1 MSEPLPNAAFR
12 IGPRTGMAIAAL
24 LLLQMAWLADQSLA
38 WKSPTF
44 DETAG
49 LVAGFS
55 TWSTGD
61 PRLDAESGMLAK
73 RWAALPAWLSGAA
86 APDFSGEFWRVA
98 FDWQLAR
105 DFLYASGNDPDTLM
119 RGARRMILVFTV
131 LLGALV
137 YAWSAHLFGPAGG
150 LISLWLFT
158 FSPNLIAHGRLVTSD
173 MALCLTLVASIG
185 TTWAAFQRVT
195 PLRVA
200 ACATTVALL
209 FLSKFG
215 ALIAIPMFL
224 LMLVLRAFDPEP
236 LPIGRG
242 STRSLRD
249 PTAKISVLLG
259 ILVIAA
265 AVTIAAIWA
274 AYGFAFRT
282 TYGDFTAYNWARV
295 ETLDGIAARLVVA
308 ARDLHALPETWLYG
322 LGYTLATIQ
331 DRIAFAA
338 GSFSMTG
345 WWWFFP
351 YAVAIKT
358 PLGTLAVLALAA
370 LAGVSPWVAGR
381 RAAPPVSGWVAIR
394 RSAPLWILILVFWA
408 ASLPSNINIGLRHVL
423 PTYAPA
429 FVLAGAAIRFTS
441 RRGGALL
448 LAALLAA
455 TAAESLAVRPHY
467 LAYFNPL
474 GGGPGGGHQRLVDS
488 NLDWGQDLPGL
499 ARWLADRRAAGD
511 DRPCFLSYFGSA
523 LPEGHGVRCLSLPS
537 FFDFHSEEPPPALA
551 PGVYA
556 ISASM
561 LQALH
566 LPAEIQGAWTPERE
580 ERVNRLG
587 DWILRAP
594 ADDGNREVA
603 IGLESRMRFARLL
616 AALRER
622 EPDHDIGH
630 SILIYDLDEAALG
643 AALHGPL
650 RALSDASR

>member
-1 MSEPLPNAAFR
+1 
-12 IGPRTGMAIAAL
+12 MAIAAL

-55 TWSTGD
+55 VWSTGD

-86 APDFSGEFWRVA
+86 PPDFSGELWRVGY
-98 FDWQLAR
+98 DWRLAQE
-105 DFLYASGNDPDTLM
+105 FLYASGNDPESVM
-119 RGARRMILVFTV
+119 RGARRMILVFSV
-131 LLGALV
+131 ALGALV

-150 LISLWLFT
+150 LLSLWLFA
-158 FSPNLIAHGRLVTSD
+158 FCPNLIAHGRLVTSD
-173 MALCLTLVASIG
+173 MAFCLTLAATIWA
-185 TTWAAFQRVT
+185 TWAAFRRVT
-195 PLRVA
+195 PFRVV
-200 ACATTVALL
+200 ACAIAAALL

-215 ALIAIPMFL
+215 ALVAIPMLL
-224 LMLVLRAFDPEP
+224 LMLVIRAFDPEP
-236 LPIGRG
+236 LPVELG
-242 STRSLRD
+242 SSRSLSD
-249 PTAKISVLLG
+249 PRARIAVLLG
-259 ILVIAA
+259 VLLLAA

-274 AYGFAFRT
+274 AYGFSFRAT
-282 TYGDFTAYNWARV
+282 HGEFVPYNWARV
-295 ETLDGIAARLVVA
+295 EALDGFPASFVLA
-308 ARDLHALPETWLYG
+308 ARDLRALPETWLYG

-331 DRIAFAA
+331 DRVAFAA

-358 PLGTLAVLALAA
+358 PLGTLGVLALAG
-370 LAGVSPWVAGR
+370 LAGVAPWLAER
-381 RAAPPVSGWVAIR
+381 RDTPPASGWVAIR

-429 FVLAGAAIRFTS
+429 FVLAGAAIRFAS
-441 RRGGALL
+441 RPAGALL
-448 LAALLAA
+448 LALLLAA

-499 ARWLADRRAAGD
+499 ARWLAERRAAGE

-523 LPEGHGVRCLSLPS
+523 LPEGHGVRCLALPS
-537 FFDFHSEEPPPALA
+537 FFEFRGEAPPPELA
-551 PGVYA
+551 PGLYA
-556 ISASM
+556 ISATM

-566 LPAEIQGAWTPERE
+566 LPLEIRGAWTAERE
-580 ERVNRLG
+580 ERLNRLG
-587 DWILRAP
+587 EWILSAP
-594 ADDGNREVA
+594 ASDPDREA
-603 IGLESRMRFARLL
+603 ALGLEARLRFARVL

-622 EPDHDIGH
+622 EPDYDIGH
-630 SILIYDLDEAALG
+630 SILIYDLDQAALD
-643 AALHGPL
+643 AALAGPL
-650 RALSDASR
+650 QALGDAPR